1 MSSYE
6 PVSIGQAQRAIEGVI
21 IEVQPIVITTSS
33 GVGGAAGGAIAGGLV
48 GENSDNVGL
57 VVAGIIGGVI
67 IGELLERELSKANG
81 AKYLLKTEN
90 GGLIQ
95 VAKLD
100 SDRGRLAEGQKVALI
115 YGYPSDLVPIE

>member
-1 MSSYE
+1 M
-6 PVSIGQAQRAIEGVI
+6 
-21 IEVQPIVITTSS
+21 
-33 GVGGAAGGAIAGGLV
+33 
-48 GENSDNVGL
+48 
-57 VVAGIIGGVI
+57 VVAGIVGGVI
-67 IGELLERELSKANG
+67 IGELLEREISEANG

-100 SDRGRLAEGQKVALI
+100 SDKGRLIEGQKVALI